1 MNKHGSDEIVAPRLG
16 VERRLGVIF
25 LRRMPVVNIAA
36 AFALLR
42 AAISK
47 RNKQPWRPTIYSE
60 PSDGPFNSSDGEVY
74 ILLM

>member
-47 RNKQPWRPTIYSE
+47 RNKQPSGGLLSIVQPTRSSTEYSCT
-60 PSDGPFNSSDGEVY
+60 DVY
-74 ILLM
+74 STS